1 MITSQLHLPPAIWI
15 RLVNETHLN
24 GRYMCHWHFWTNAC
38 LNFKQIVGSGDSEML
53 FLLVLSFAASSVS
66 SEEPS
71 PFYYEPYQV
80 PPNLEFEYNL
90 QPNLPGFE
98 EAAPKRPTPKKKYTS
113 WSSWTKCSKGI
124 SGSFQTRM
132 RNGNCPNI
140 KVLKCTLD
148 VPFEKP
154 NTFPFQDVLQTWT
167 TAKDV

>member
-1 MITSQLHLPPAIWI
+1 MSERALHVSLTLFVLQVHSYLEVDLI
-15 RLVNETHLN
+15 
-24 GRYMCHWHFWTNAC
+24 WTNVC

-98 EAAPKRPTPKKKYTS
+98 EAAPKRPTPKKKYNS